1 MEFILYAPNVHT
13 GGGLVLL
20 EGLLRD
26 WPKNCGLTAFLD
38 ERARGQLRPGAR
50 MIVHWVRPEFRARLR
65 AEISLPAASSEN
77 CTVLCFHGLPPL
89 LPIAGKVVIFLQ
101 NRLLLGFHPL
111 SGHRLKTALR
121 LTIERLICRVFRHRV
136 SRYLV
141 QTPSMARDLTRWYG
155 SAERGLTRPPI
166 TVLPFIDAW
175 PLVRQA
181 ADEPQQAPTWDFVYV
196 ADGQAHKNH
205 RTLFAAWQ
213 LLAEQG
219 LKPRLAL
226 TLGPR
231 DQLMIDAMNELKRHT
246 GAELHNLGHLPRD
259 RVLALY
265 QDARALIFPS
275 TTESF
280 GLPLVEAQH
289 LGLPVLAPE
298 ADYVRDVCVPSQT
311 FDPLSAVSIARAVRR
326 FLGQVEP
333 VLHVGLPSDFWA
345 ALLAPNNTAKAR

>member
-1 MEFILYAPNVHT
+1 MILYAPNVHT

-20 EGLLRD
+20 KGLLRA
-26 WPKNCGLTAFLD
+26 WPGSQPLTAFLD
-38 ERARGQLRPGAR
+38 ERARHQL
-50 MIVHWVRPEFRARLR
+50 MLDVNVLTHWVRPAPIARWQAELALR
-65 AEISLPAASSEN
+65 NASN
-77 CTVLCFHGLPPL
+77 PGNTVLCFHGLPPL
-89 LPIAGKVVIFLQ
+89 LPNAGKVVLFLQ
-101 NRLLLGFHPL
+101 NRLLLGFDPL
-111 SGHRLKTALR
+111 SEHRLKTALR
-121 LTIERLICRVFRHRV
+121 LGAERLVCRLFRHRV
-136 SRYLV
+136 SQYLV
-141 QTPSMARDLTRWYG
+141 QTPSMARDLARWYG

-166 TVLPFIDAW
+166 TLLPFIDAW
-175 PLVRQA
+175 PQVRQA
-181 ADEPQQAPTWDFVYV
+181 TDKPQQAPTWDFVYV

-231 DQLMIDAMNELKRHT
+231 DQLVIDAMNELKRHT

-259 RVLALY
+259 QVLALY

-280 GLPLVEAQH
+280 GLPLIEAQH

-311 FDPLSAVSIARAVRR
+311 FDPLSAVSIARAVQR
-326 FLGQVEP
+326 FMGRVEP
-333 VLHVGLPSDFWA
+333 VLRVGLPSDFWVA
-345 ALLAPNNTAKAR
+345 VLGPHDTDKAS

>member
-1 MEFILYAPNVHT
+1 MLITSFRIS
-13 GGGLVLL
+13 
-20 EGLLRD
+20 
-26 WPKNCGLTAFLD
+26 
-38 ERARGQLRPGAR
+38 GQLTSSAFDDNNLMG
-50 MIVHWVRPEFRARLR
+50 RA
-65 AEISLPAASSEN
+65 
-77 CTVLCFHGLPPL
+77 
-89 LPIAGKVVIFLQ
+89 
-101 NRLLLGFHPL
+101 
-111 SGHRLKTALR
+111 
-121 LTIERLICRVFRHRV
+121 
-136 SRYLV
+136 
-141 QTPSMARDLTRWYG
+141 YG
-155 SAERGLTRPPI
+155 SAEHGLQNPPI

-175 PLVRQA
+175 PLVPQA
-181 ADEPQQAPTWDFVYV
+181 TDEPQQGTTWDFIYV

-231 DQLMIDAMNELKRHT
+231 DQLVIDAMNELKRQT

-259 RVLALY
+259 QVLALY

-333 VLHVGLPSDFWA
+333 ALRVGLPSDFWA
-345 ALLAPNNTAKAR
+345 AVLAPNDTAKAG